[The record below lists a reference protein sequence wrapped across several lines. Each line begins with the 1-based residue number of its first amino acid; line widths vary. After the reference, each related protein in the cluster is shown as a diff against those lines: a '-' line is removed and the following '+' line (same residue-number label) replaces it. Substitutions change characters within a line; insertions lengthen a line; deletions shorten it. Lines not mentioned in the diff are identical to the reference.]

1 MSKNIGNELEKLF
14 TEWKDRLKKD
24 NGPETHFTK
33 DGVMYRSGKTNEQV
47 EQEWLA
53 SPKRVVFLL
62 KDQNQG
68 KNGTWDEDINLWLKD
83 VDWEDTNARDKWNA
97 SAKANRNIKG
107 RLMKNIAY
115 ILWGLVKADNNVDR
129 SFKKTNKHHNEV
141 KDFFNSQ
148 PFALI
153 ECKKEPGVSY
163 LNNRILRHHLNTYGD
178 LLKREIDILHPN
190 IIVCCGGS
198 SEIFKFIT
206 KTYYKDKDPISYGAE
221 YVCEDGTDLGFKTQL
236 CYYPDDNVVVIDSY
250 HPTARG
256 KIANGRVEDW
266 LIFDRVLSP
275 FRRFMNSEYASNF
288 LKV

>member
-1 MSKNIGNELEKLF
+1 MNNKNIGNELESLF
-14 TEWKDRLKKD
+14 AEWKDRLKKN

-83 VDWEDTNARDKWNA
+83 VDWKDTNARDKWNA
-97 SAKANRNIKG
+97 SAKANRNIKN
-107 RLMKNIAY
+107 RFLKNIAY
-115 ILWGLVKADNNVDR
+115 ILWGLVGADNNAVR
-129 SFKKTNKHHNEV
+129 CFSETKKHHNEV

-153 ECKKEPGVSY
+153 ECKKEPGGSS
-163 LNNRILRHHLNTYGD
+163 LKNSTLRHHLDTYGD
-178 LLKREIDILHPN
+178 LLKRELDILHPN

-206 KTYYKDKDPISYGAE
+206 KSYYEGKEPIPFGGE
-221 YVCEDGTDLGFKTQL
+221 YVLEDGTDLGFKTQL
-236 CYYPDDNVVVIDSY
+236 CYYPDDNVVVIDSF
-250 HPTARG
+250 HPKDRKG
-256 KIANGRVEDW
+256 DW

-275 FRRFMNSEYASNF
+275 FRPFMNSEYASNF

>member
-1 MSKNIGNELEKLF
+1 MSNINIGDELETLF
-14 TEWKDRLKKD
+14 KEWKDRLPLGA
-24 NGPETHFTK
+24 NFTK
-33 DGVMYRSGKTNEQV
+33 DGVMYRNGKTNEQV

-68 KNGTWDEDINLWLKD
+68 KYGTWDEDINLWLKD

-97 SAKANRNIKG
+97 SAKANRNIKN
-107 RLMKNIAY
+107 RFLKNIAY
-115 ILWGLVKADNNVDR
+115 ILWGLVKADNNDDR
-129 SFKKTNKHHNEV
+129 CFSETKKRHNEV

-153 ECKKEPGVSY
+153 ECKKEPGGSY
-163 LNNRILRHHLNTYGD
+163 LDTKTLCDHLATYGD
-178 LLKREIDILHPN
+178 LLNKELDILHPN

-206 KTYYKDKDPISYGAE
+206 KTYYKDKAPIRFGGE
-221 YVCEDGTDLGFKTQL
+221 YEFEDGTDLGFKTQL
-236 CYYPDDNVVVIDSY
+236 YYYPDDNVIVIDSF
-250 HPTARG
+250 HPKCRKG
-256 KIANGRVEDW
+256 DW

-275 FRRFMNSEYASNF
+275 YRHFMNSGYASNF

>member
-1 MSKNIGNELEKLF
+1 MSNINIGDELETLF
-14 TEWKDRLKKD
+14 KEWKDRL
-24 NGPETHFTK
+24 GTHFTK
-33 DGVMYRSGKTNEQV
+33 DGVMYRNGKTNEQV
-47 EQEWLA
+47 EQEWMA
-53 SPKRVVFLL
+53 SPIRVAFLL

-83 VDWEDTNARDKWNA
+83 VDWNA

-107 RLMKNIAY
+107 RFWKNIAY
-115 ILWGLVKADNNVDR
+115 ILWGLVKADNNDDMCF
-129 SFKKTNKHHNEV
+129 SKTEEHHNEV

-153 ECKKEPGVSY
+153 ECKKEPGVGS
-163 LNNRILRHHLNTYGD
+163 LDNSILRHHLDTYGD
-178 LLKREIDILHPN
+178 LLKKEIDILHPN

-198 SEIFKFIT
+198 SEIFNFIT
-206 KTYYKDKDPISYGAE
+206 KTYYKDKDPIPFGDE
-221 YVCEDGTDLGFKTQL
+221 YVLENGTDLGFKTQL

-266 LIFDRVLSP
+266 LIFDRVLRP
-275 FRRFMNSEYASNF
+275 FKSFMNSEYASDF

>member
-1 MSKNIGNELEKLF
+1 M
-14 TEWKDRLKKD
+14 
-24 NGPETHFTK
+24 
-33 DGVMYRSGKTNEQV
+33 
-47 EQEWLA
+47 
-53 SPKRVVFLL
+53 
-62 KDQNQG
+62 
-68 KNGTWDEDINLWLKD
+68 
-83 VDWEDTNARDKWNA
+83 
-97 SAKANRNIKG
+97 
-107 RLMKNIAY
+107 
-115 ILWGLVKADNNVDR
+115 VKADNNVDR
-129 SFKKTNKHHNEV
+129 IFKKTNKHHNEV

>member
-1 MSKNIGNELEKLF
+1 MSNINIGDELETLF
-14 TEWKDRLKKD
+14 KEWKDRLPLGA
-24 NGPETHFTK
+24 NFTK
-33 DGVMYRSGKTNEQV
+33 DGVMYRNGKTNEQV

-53 SPKRVVFLL
+53 SPKRVAFLL

-68 KNGTWDEDINLWLKD
+68 KYGTWDEDINLWLKD

-97 SAKANRNIKG
+97 SAEANRNIKN
-107 RLMKNIAY
+107 RFLKNIAY
-115 ILWGLVKADNNVDR
+115 ILWGLVGADNNDDR
-129 SFKKTNKHHNEV
+129 CFSETKKRHNEV

-153 ECKKEPGVSY
+153 ECKKEPGISY
-163 LNNRILRHHLNTYGD
+163 LDTKILCHHLATYGD
-178 LLKREIDILHPN
+178 LLKKELDILHPN

-206 KTYYKDKDPISYGAE
+206 NTYYKDKKNITFGDE
-221 YVCEDGTDLGFKTQL
+221 YVLEDGTDLGFKTQL
-236 CYYPDDNVVVIDSY
+236 CYYPDDNVVVIDSF
-250 HPTARG
+250 HPKDR
-256 KIANGRVEDW
+256 KENW

-275 FRRFMNSEYASNF
+275 FRSFMNSEYASNF

>member
-1 MSKNIGNELEKLF
+1 MSNTNISNELETLF
-14 TEWKDRLKKD
+14 KEWKDRLPSGA
-24 NGPETHFTK
+24 NFTK
-33 DGVMYRSGKTNEQV
+33 DGVMYRNDKTNEQV

-53 SPKRVVFLL
+53 SPIRVAFLL

-68 KNGTWDEDINLWLKD
+68 KYGTWDEDINLWLKD
-83 VDWEDTNARDKWNA
+83 VDWEDIKARDKWNA
-97 SAKANRNIKG
+97 SAEANRNIKN
-107 RLMKNIAY
+107 RFLKNIAY
-115 ILWGLVKADNNVDR
+115 ILWGLVKADNNDDMCF
-129 SFKKTNKHHNEV
+129 SETKKRHNEV
-141 KDFFNSQ
+141 KAFFNSQ

-153 ECKKEPGVSY
+153 ECKKEPGGSS
-163 LNNRILRHHLNTYGD
+163 LDNSILRHHLDTYGD
-178 LLKREIDILHPN
+178 LLKKEIDILHPN

-206 KTYYKDKDPISYGAE
+206 KTYYKDKDPIPFGGE
-221 YVCEDGTDLGFKTQL
+221 YVLKGKDYGFKTQL

-275 FRRFMNSEYASNF
+275 FKSFMNSEYASDF

>member
-14 TEWKDRLKKD
+14 AEWKDRLKKD